1 MEETLLDR
9 RVGAEQAGT
18 GGAPR
23 RWPWSAFRSL
33 PASPRGKRR
42 VVALRA
48 FWRGAVSRFA
58 SPLTRRIIL
67 LNLGG
72 LFALLIGFLYLNQFR
87 EGLIDARIQSLETQS
102 EIIASAIASSAT
114 VDTDAITID
123 PEKLLK
129 LAPGQS
135 YGVDEETKPGLEFS
149 INPDRVGPLLRLL
162 VSPTRTRARIYDG
175 DGYMLL
181 DSRSIAAR
189 ANILRNDLPPPGQEE
204 GPHWLDGLRN
214 FIHGRFNT
222 QQLPL
227 YEDIGVANGRG
238 YPEVVS
244 ALEGKSKS
252 LVRVNARGE
261 TVISVATPIQRFRS
275 VRGALLLSTQGQDID
290 GIIASERRAIF
301 RIFLVSAAVMFL
313 LSAALAGTIA
323 EPMRKLA
330 EAADRV
336 RRGVKQR
343 QEIPDFTDRNDEIGH
358 LSGALR
364 DMTRA
369 LFSRMEA
376 TERFAADVAHELKNP
391 LTSLRSAVETLPI
404 AKNDISRGRLLEVIQ
419 HDVRRLDRLISDISD
434 ASRLDAELA
443 RGDMDA
449 VDLAKLLRALVD
461 VARQAPREDGVTVA
475 LTIEKGGRNGD
486 RQSGDW
492 IAFGHD
498 SRLGQVIN
506 NLIDNARSF
515 SEPGGQ
521 VRVTL
526 RRVRVGRRR
535 PAAAP
540 GARRAQEGQPPRRGF
555 EIWVDDD
562 GPGIPAHA
570 FERIF
575 ERFYTDRPTQSFGQN
590 SGLGLSIS
598 RQIVEAHGGSISA
611 TNRLDAEENILGA
624 RFVVFLPAAASE

>member
-1 MEETLLDR
+1 
-9 RVGAEQAGT
+9 
-18 GGAPR
+18 
-23 RWPWSAFRSL
+23 
-33 PASPRGKRR
+33 
-42 VVALRA
+42 VALRA

-114 VDTDAITID
+114 VDTDAITVD

-204 GPHWLDGLRN
+204 GPHWMDGLRN

-275 VRGALLLSTQGQDID
+275 VRGVLLLSTQGQDID

-301 RIFLVSAAVMFL
+301 RIFLVSAGVMFL

-404 AKNDISRGRLLEVIQ
+404 ARNDISRGRLLEVIQ

-475 LTIEKGGRNGD
+475 LTIENGGRNGD

-526 RRVRVGRRR
+526 RRVRVG
-535 PAAAP
+535 AP
-540 GARRAQEGQPPRRGF
+540 EGQPPRRARAAAPEGQPSRRGF

-611 TNRLDAEENILGA
+611 TNRLDGEENILGA

>member
-1 MEETLLDR
+1 
-9 RVGAEQAGT
+9 
-18 GGAPR
+18 
-23 RWPWSAFRSL
+23 
-33 PASPRGKRR
+33 
-42 VVALRA
+42 
-48 FWRGAVSRFA
+48 
-58 SPLTRRIIL
+58 
-67 LNLGG
+67 
-72 LFALLIGFLYLNQFR
+72 
-87 EGLIDARIQSLETQS
+87 
-102 EIIASAIASSAT
+102 
-114 VDTDAITID
+114 
-123 PEKLLK
+123 
-129 LAPGQS
+129 
-135 YGVDEETKPGLEFS
+135 
-149 INPDRVGPLLRLL
+149 
-162 VSPTRTRARIYDG
+162 
-175 DGYMLL
+175 
-181 DSRSIAAR
+181 
-189 ANILRNDLPPPGQEE
+189 
-204 GPHWLDGLRN
+204 
-214 FIHGRFNT
+214 
-222 QQLPL
+222 
-227 YEDIGVANGRG
+227 
-238 YPEVVS
+238 
-244 ALEGKSKS
+244 
-252 LVRVNARGE
+252 
-261 TVISVATPIQRFRS
+261 
-275 VRGALLLSTQGQDID
+275 
-290 GIIASERRAIF
+290 
-301 RIFLVSAAVMFL
+301 MFL
-313 LSAALAGTIA
+313 LSALLAGTIA

-343 QEIPDFTDRNDEIGH
+343 QEIPDFTDRKDEIGH

-404 AKNDISRGRLLEVIQ
+404 ARNDISRGRLLDVIQ

-443 RGDMDA
+443 RGDMDV
-449 VDLAKLLRALVD
+449 VDLAKLVHALVD
-461 VARQAPREDGVTVA
+461 VAREGPREDGVTVA
-475 LTIEKGGRNGD
+475 LTIERGAPDGKR
-486 RQSGDW
+486 RSGDW
-492 IAFGHD
+492 LAFGHD

-526 RRVRVGRRR
+526 RRVRV
-535 PAAAP
+535 A
-540 GARRAQEGQPPRRGF
+540 AQEGQPLRRGF

>member
-9 RVGAEQAGT
+9 RVGAEQAGN

-33 PASPRGKRR
+33 PSGPRAKRR

-114 VDTDAITID
+114 VDTDAITVD

-204 GPHWLDGLRN
+204 GPQWLDGLSN
-214 FIHGRFNT
+214 LVHGRFNT
-222 QQLPL
+222 RRLPL

-244 ALEGKSKS
+244 ALAGKSQS
-252 LVRVNARGE
+252 FVRVNARGE

-275 VRGALLLSTQGQDID
+275 VRGVLLLSTQGQDID

-301 RIFLVSAAVMFL
+301 RIFLVSAGVMFL

-343 QEIPDFTDRNDEIGH
+343 QEIPDFTDRKDEIGH

-404 AKNDISRGRLLEVIQ
+404 ARNDISRGRLLEVIQ

-449 VDLAKLLRALVD
+449 VDLAKLLHALVD
-461 VARQAPREDGVTVA
+461 VAREAPREDGVTVA
-475 LTIEKGGRNGD
+475 LTIERGMPDGKR
-486 RQSGDW
+486 RSGDW
-492 IAFGHD
+492 LAFGHD

-526 RRVRVGRRR
+526 RRVRV
-535 PAAAP
+535 A
-540 GARRAQEGQPPRRGF
+540 AQEGLPLRRGF

-562 GPGIPAHA
+562 GPGVPAHA

-611 TNRLDAEENILGA
+611 TNRLDAEGNILGA
-624 RFVVFLPAAASE
+624 RFVVFLPAPASE

>member
-1 MEETLLDR
+1 
-9 RVGAEQAGT
+9 
-18 GGAPR
+18 
-23 RWPWSAFRSL
+23 
-33 PASPRGKRR
+33 

-114 VDTDAITID
+114 VDTDAITVD

-189 ANILRNDLPPPGQEE
+189 ANILRNELPPPGQDE
-204 GPHWLDGLRN
+204 GPHWQDGLRN
-214 FIHGRFNT
+214 LLHGRFNT
-222 QQLPL
+222 ERLPL

-301 RIFLVSAAVMFL
+301 RIFLVSAGVMFL

-364 DMTRA
+364 DMTRV
-369 LFSRMEA
+369 LFGRMEA

-404 AKNDISRGRLLEVIQ
+404 AKNDISRARLMEVIQ

-443 RGDMDA
+443 RGDMDV
-449 VDLAKLLRALVD
+449 VDLAKLLHALVD
-461 VARQAPREDGVTVA
+461 VARQVRREDGVAIA
-475 LTIEKGGRNGD
+475 LTVERGAQGGNW
-486 RQSGDW
+486 QSGDW
-492 IAFGHD
+492 LAFGHD

-515 SEPGGQ
+515 SEPSGQ

-526 RRVRVGRRR
+526 RRVRV
-535 PAAAP
+535 AAQDGLP
-540 GARRAQEGQPPRRGF
+540 LRKGF

-611 TNRLDAEENILGA
+611 TNRVDAEDHVLGA
-624 RFVVFLPAAASE
+624 RFVVFLPAAAE